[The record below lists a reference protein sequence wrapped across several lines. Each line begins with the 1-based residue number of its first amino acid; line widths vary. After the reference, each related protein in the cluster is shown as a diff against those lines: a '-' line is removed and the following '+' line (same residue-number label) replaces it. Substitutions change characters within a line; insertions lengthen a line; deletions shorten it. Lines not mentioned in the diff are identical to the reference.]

1 MSEFYLKVIASDK
14 TFFSGHAEC
23 LIVPAL
29 DGQYA
34 ILAHHENVVVAVR
47 PGEAYCKRTD
57 GTWVEVIVG
66 SGFVQCSNNRT
77 TLLVESAERPEDIDE
92 VRAREAM
99 EQAQEELRQKQSIQ
113 EYRISQAA
121 LARAV
126 SRLKGKNQNN
136 INTGA

>member
-14 TFFSGHAEC
+14 TFFSGRVET

-34 ILAHHENVVVAVR
+34 IQAHHDNVVVAVK
-47 PGEAYCKRTD
+47 PGQAYCKKAD
-57 GTWVEVIVG
+57 GTWIPAIVG
-66 SGFVQCSNNRT
+66 SGFVQCSNNRAV
-77 TLLVESAERPEDIDE
+77 LLVDTAEHPEDIDE

-126 SRLKGKNQNN
+126 SRLKGKKNGGIN
-136 INTGA
+136 IDL